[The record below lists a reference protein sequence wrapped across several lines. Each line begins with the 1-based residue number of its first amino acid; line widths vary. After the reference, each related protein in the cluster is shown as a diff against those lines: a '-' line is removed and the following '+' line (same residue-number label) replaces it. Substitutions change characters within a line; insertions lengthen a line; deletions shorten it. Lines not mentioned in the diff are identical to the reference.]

1 MAVNHFDL
9 IVLGSGPAGE
19 RAASFAAAQGKR
31 VAVVEREVVFGGN
44 VSNRGTLPSKTLR
57 EAAVHLAGFRQRG
70 IQGVNVS
77 LQDQAGTQDLLY
89 RERLVRQLEQTRI
102 RTVFDQARISLF
114 HGHASFLSP
123 KQLKVETAGGLGGEE
138 LLSAE
143 VILVATGSS
152 PWRSDLF
159 ATDDPSIFDSE
170 TILQLSRIPKRLAV
184 VGGGVIGSE
193 YACIFAAFG
202 VQVTLIEEGERLL
215 PFLDKDLSAA
225 LLASMRAQG
234 IDVRLQDTVIDLRRG
249 TPTGLLLSSGAS
261 MEVDAVFACNGRR
274 GNTGR
279 LNLFAAGL
287 SADERGFIAVDA
299 NGMTSQPGVYAAGDV
314 VGFPALATSARE
326 QAQRALCHAFA
337 LPESAAGLAP
347 ALYGIYTIPECSM
360 VGETEAAL
368 HARRE
373 NYVAGVAHFAAN
385 TKGQII
391 GAKAGFVKLLFHRET
406 KRLLGVHILGETAS
420 ELVHIGMIAMQA
432 GAGAQLFLD
441 AHFNYPTLGE
451 LYKAATLD
459 ALEKCKPAKPVGS
472 LLRPRG

>member
-19 RAASFAAAQGKR
+19 RAAAFAAAQGKK

-77 LQDQAGTQDLLY
+77 LQDQAGMQDLLY
-89 RERLVRQLEQTRI
+89 RERLVRQLEQARI
-102 RTVFDQARISLF
+102 RIVFDQARITLF
-114 HGHASFLSP
+114 HGHASFVAP
-123 KQLKVETAGGLGGEE
+123 KQLKVEIAGGLGGEE
-138 LLSAE
+138 LLDAE
-143 VILVATGSS
+143 VILIATGSS
-152 PWRSDLF
+152 PWRSELF

-170 TILQLSRIPKRLAV
+170 SMLQLAQIPKRLAV

-234 IDVRLQDTVIDLRRG
+234 IDVRLQDSVQALRRG
-249 TPTGLLLSSGAS
+249 TPTGLVLASGAS
-261 MEVDAVFACNGRR
+261 LEADAVFACNGRR

-279 LNLFAAGL
+279 LNLAAAGL
-287 SADERGFIAVDA
+287 SADERGFIVVDA
-299 NGMTSQPGVYAAGDV
+299 HGMSAQPGVYAAGDV

-326 QAQRALCHAFA
+326 QAQRAVSHVFSL
-337 LPESAAGLAP
+337 SAAEGGAAP

-368 HARRE
+368 ASRRE
-373 NYVAGVAHFAAN
+373 NYVVGVAHFAAN

-391 GAKAGFVKLLFHRET
+391 GAKSGFVKLLFQRET
-406 KRLLGVHILGETAS
+406 KKLLGVHIIGETAS
-420 ELVHIGMIAMQA
+420 ELVHIGVIALQA
-432 GAGAQLFLD
+432 GATTQLFLD
-441 AHFNYPTLGE
+441 THFNYPTLGE

-459 ALEKCKPAKPVGS
+459 ALEKCKPAKSVGS